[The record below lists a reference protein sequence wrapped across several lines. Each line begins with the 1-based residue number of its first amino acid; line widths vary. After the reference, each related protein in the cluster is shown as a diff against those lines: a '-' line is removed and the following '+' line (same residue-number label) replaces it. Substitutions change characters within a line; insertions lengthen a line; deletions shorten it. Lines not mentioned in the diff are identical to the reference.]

1 MIEEEPGNAVH
12 PASSQDH
19 DDLGSNRS
27 KIMKVVDSKRLE
39 AYTRSVMPQPLTP
52 HEPEL
57 DPPFDLIEPASL
69 LCPLVFSS
77 PHSGNIYP
85 ERFLA
90 EARLD
95 AKTLRRSEDA
105 FVDALFA
112 RVSELGA
119 PLLRARFP
127 RAYLDLNRE
136 PYELDPRM
144 FEGRL
149 PAFANT
155 RSIRVAGGLGTIA
168 RVVGE
173 SHEIYARRIPVEEA
187 IQRIER
193 LYKPYHAA
201 LRSLLDR
208 AHRIFGLAV
217 LIDCHS
223 MPSVS
228 LQGGTAGVITEKTVK
243 ADFIV
248 GDRYGTSCDTTLID
262 AVEYELRHV
271 GYAVRRNKP
280 YAGGFITEHYGNPAG
295 HFHSMQIEI
304 NRALYMDEK
313 TLSPLAQFDRVAGD
327 IVKVATFLASAVEGL
342 RHERPEA
349 AE

>member
-1 MIEEEPGNAVH
+1 MMTEKDPGGAAC
-12 PASSQDH
+12 PAASP
-19 DDLGSNRS
+19 G
-27 KIMKVVDSKRLE
+27 
-39 AYTRSVMPQPLTP
+39 P

-57 DPPFDLIEPASL
+57 DPPFDVIEPSAL

-90 EARLD
+90 GARLD

-105 FVDALFA
+105 FVDKLFR
-112 RVSELGA
+112 RVVELGA
-119 PLLRARFP
+119 PLLSARFP

-173 SHEIYARRIPVEEA
+173 SQEIYAHRIPVDEA

-193 LYKPYHAA
+193 LYKPYHET
-201 LRSLLDR
+201 LSRLLDR
-208 AHRIFGLAV
+208 AHQTFGMAV

-228 LQGGTAGVITEKTVK
+228 LQGGTAGVLMEKAIK

-248 GDRYGTSCDTTLID
+248 GDRYGTSCDTVLID
-262 AVEYELRHV
+262 AVEYELRHL

-280 YAGGFITEHYGNPAG
+280 YAGGFITEHYGNPTS

-313 TLSPLAQFDRVAGD
+313 SLSPIAKFDQVAAD
-327 IVKVATFLASAVEGL
+327 LLKVASFLASAVEGL

>member
-1 MIEEEPGNAVH
+1 MTEKEPGGAAY
-12 PASSQDH
+12 PAASS
-19 DDLGSNRS
+19 G
-27 KIMKVVDSKRLE
+27 
-39 AYTRSVMPQPLTP
+39 P

-57 DPPFDLIEPASL
+57 DPPFDVIEPAAL

-77 PHSGNIYP
+77 PHSGNVYP

-90 EARLD
+90 AARLD

-105 FVDALFA
+105 FVDKLFG
-112 RVSELGA
+112 RVVELGA
-119 PLLRARFP
+119 PLLSARFP

-173 SHEIYARRIPVEEA
+173 SQEIYARRIPVDEA

-193 LYKPYHAA
+193 LYIPYHET
-201 LRSLLDR
+201 LRRLLDR
-208 AHRIFGLAV
+208 AHRAFGLAV

-228 LQGGTAGVITEKTVK
+228 LQGGAAGTLTEKAVK

-248 GDRYGTSCDTTLID
+248 GDRYGTSCDSTLVD
-262 AVEYELRHV
+262 AVEYELRHL
-271 GYAVRRNKP
+271 GYVVRRNKP
-280 YAGGFITEHYGNPAG
+280 YAGGFITEHYGNPAS
-295 HFHSMQIEI
+295 HFHSIQIEI

-313 TLSPLAQFDRVAGD
+313 NMSPIAKFDQIAAD
-327 IVKVATFLASAVEGL
+327 LLKVASFLASAVAGL